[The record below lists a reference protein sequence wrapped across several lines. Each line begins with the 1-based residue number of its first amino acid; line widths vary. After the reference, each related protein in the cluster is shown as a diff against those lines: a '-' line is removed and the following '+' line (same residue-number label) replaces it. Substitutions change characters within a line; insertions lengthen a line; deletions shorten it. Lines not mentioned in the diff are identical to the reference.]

1 VEDVA
6 HQEAHRARIS
16 DLLQAADVDRLVD
29 LDRSRVLSLHLD
41 TDPTR
46 PENQR
51 PEPAYRIW
59 ARQALQTLAEARPKE
74 DRRRILELAERVE
87 ERLRGERPRG
97 RGLSV
102 YAADGLWEEFAWPV
116 PVQNRARYGPAD
128 VWPVLWL
135 REAYVP
141 YAVLLVHR
149 DHARLLV
156 THLGEATV
164 VEDEEFHLDTQH
176 WRFTAGKPPSFA
188 KGMGMSSSR
197 GAQRD
202 VYEARVEDHVRR
214 FWSGVAG
221 AAARA
226 LEELGVRRLVL
237 GGPQE
242 ATAAVAE
249 LLPEPARR
257 WVVGAVSVPPLEEWP
272 HLRERVLEVAREDHR
287 RRQAQLVE
295 ALLGNAGPAGSVL
308 DLESTLQAL
317 ARHQVLTVAAD
328 RDLRA
333 QVRACTACGF
343 ATTTAADRCPSCGGP
358 TEELDATLVLPRM
371 ARASRAD
378 LVLLADRTLRPHGGV
393 GALLRFS

>member
-1 VEDVA
+1 MA
-6 HQEAHRARIS
+6 QEASSRARIS
-16 DLLQAADVDRLVD
+16 DLLRTADVESL
-29 LDRSRVLSLHLD
+29 LALQGRVLSLHLD

-51 PEPAYRIW
+51 SEPAYRIW
-59 ARQALQTLAEARPKE
+59 ARRALQGIGDGLPKE
-74 DRRRILELAERVE
+74 DRRRVVEWAERVE
-87 ERLRGERPRG
+87 ARLRSERPRG

-102 YAADGLWEEFAWPV
+102 YAADGLWKEFVWPV
-116 PVQNRARYGPAD
+116 PVDNRARYGLVD
-128 VWPVLWL
+128 VWPLMWL
-135 REAYVP
+135 RQTYVP

-149 DHARLLV
+149 DHTRLMV
-156 THLGEATV
+156 THLGEAAV

-202 VYEARVEDHVRR
+202 VYEARVEDNVRR
-214 FWSGVAG
+214 FWSGVAS

-226 LEELGVRRLVL
+226 LEELGIQRLIL

-242 ATAAVAE
+242 GTAAVAD

-257 WVVGAVSVPPLEEWP
+257 HLVATVSVPPLEDWP
-272 HLRERVLEVAREDHR
+272 HIRDRVLEVAREDR
-287 RRQAQLVE
+287 RRREVQLVE
-295 ALLGNAGPAGSVL
+295 ALVGNSGPGGSVL

-317 ARHQVLTVAAD
+317 SRRQVLTVAAD
-328 RDLRA
+328 RDLA
-333 QVRACTACGF
+333 AKVWACPGCEF
-343 ATTTAADRCPSCGGP
+343 ATTRPVERCPACGQP
-358 TEELDATLVLPRM
+358 VQEADATQVLPWL
-371 ARASRAD
+371 ARASRAE
-378 LVLLADRTLRPHGGV
+378 LVLLTDGTLRRHGGV